1 MILQHET
8 GDMEGREC
16 KNVVCCAGLEEEEEE
31 EEEEGEDMEPLKDD
45 AAICFTGHAGIDNCQ
60 NY

>member
-8 GDMEGREC
+8 GDMEGRPC
-16 KNVVCCAGLEEEEEE
+16 KNVVCCAGLEEK